1 MAVDMHYTDVVATC
15 VPDLRATRS
24 ITVRRAHAAGEN
36 WIVLLSA
43 AGIVI
48 HLCLRF
54 LVHLGSELSNI
65 PLYVAI
71 ALGGAPLLWGL
82 TRRLWRREFGSDLLA
97 GLSILTAV
105 LTGQYLVATIIVL
118 MLSGGTAL
126 ESYATERAKS
136 VLSALGKRTPTI
148 AHRKTDAGPSDIS
161 VDQIGIGDTLVILP
175 HEIAPV
181 DGTVLEGR
189 GRMDESF
196 LTGEPFEISKTSG
209 SPVLSGALNGE
220 EALVMVASKFPA
232 ESRHAKILEALQ
244 QAETNRPYLR
254 RLGDTLGAWYTPF
267 AVAIALGAW
276 LVSGDPLRFLAVIVI
291 ATPCPMLIAI
301 PVAILGAISLAAK
314 RGIIVRNPASLERI
328 DGCRTLIFDKTGTLT
343 YGRPVLTEATCV
355 NGFSRAEVLGKAA
368 SLEQYSKHPLA
379 SAILAAAREEG
390 VPVDAVSSIS
400 EKPGAG
406 LRGIVNGVT
415 VWITGRSQASIA
427 DLPPAVTG
435 LECLVI
441 FDQRLAGILHFRD
454 EPRRESLSFISHLTS
469 RHRVKH
475 IMLLS
480 GDREEEVRHLAG
492 RVGITEVHFSKT
504 PEEKV
509 AIVTAARERDTTL
522 FVGDGINDAPAMLVA
537 TAGVALGSANDIT
550 AQAADAVVLDSSLEK
565 VDELLHIS
573 RRMRRIALE
582 SAVGGM
588 VLSIAGMLLAATGW
602 LSPIVGAVAQEA
614 IDVAALVNALR
625 VSFYRRR
632 LADF

>member
-1 MAVDMHYTDVVATC
+1 VTKDK
-15 VPDLRATRS
+15 
-24 ITVRRAHAAGEN
+24 

-43 AGIVI
+43 AGIVAYAV
-48 HLCLRF
+48 LRF
-54 LVHLGSELSNI
+54 LVQAGAGISNI
-65 PLYVAI
+65 PLYAAI
-71 ALGGAPLLWGL
+71 ALGGPPLLWGL
-82 TRRLWRREFGSDLLA
+82 ARRLWRREFGADLLA

-136 VLSALGKRTPTI
+136 VLSALAKRTPTV
-148 AHRKTDAGPSDIS
+148 AHRKTDAGPRDIS
-161 VDQIGIGDTLVILP
+161 LDQIVIGDTLVILP
-175 HEIAPV
+175 NEIAPV
-181 DGTVLEGR
+181 DGTVLEGH

-196 LTGEPFEISKTSG
+196 LTGEPFEISKTAG
-209 SPVLSGALNGE
+209 SPVLSGALNCE
-220 EALVMVASKFPA
+220 DALVIMASKLPA

-244 QAETNRPYLR
+244 QAETNRPQLR

-267 AVAIALGAW
+267 AVAIALSAW
-276 LVSGDPLRFLAVIVI
+276 LASGDPLRFLAVIVI
-291 ATPCPMLIAI
+291 ATPCPLLIAI

-343 YGRPVLTEATCV
+343 YGRPILTDVVCS
-355 NGFSRAEVLGKAA
+355 NGFSRPVVLGRAA

-390 VPVDAVSSIS
+390 LLIDPVTSIS

-406 LRGIVNGVT
+406 LRGVVGGVT
-415 VWITGRSQASIA
+415 IWITGRSKAGIA

-441 FDQRLAGILHFRD
+441 CDERLPGILHFRD
-454 EPRRESLSFISHLTS
+454 EPRRESRSFISHLIP
-469 RHRVKH
+469 RHGVKH

-480 GDREEEVRHLAG
+480 GDREEEVRHLAA

-509 AIVTAARERDTTL
+509 AIVTAAQRLDKTL

-537 TAGVALGSANDIT
+537 TAGIALGSNNDVT

-588 VLSIAGMLLAATGW
+588 VLSIAGMALAAGGW
-602 LSPIVGAVAQEA
+602 LSPLVGALGQEV

-625 VSFYRRR
+625 VSFYRWR
-632 LADF
+632 LPDF

>member
-1 MAVDMHYTDVVATC
+1 MA
-15 VPDLRATRS
+15 RK
-24 ITVRRAHAAGEN
+24 N

-43 AGIVI
+43 AGILA
-48 HLCLRF
+48 HLSLRF
-54 LVHLGSELSNI
+54 LFHLESGISNF

-71 ALGGAPLLWGL
+71 ALGGAPSLWGL
-82 TRRLWRREFGSDLLA
+82 AQRLWRREFGADLLA
-97 GLSILTAV
+97 GLSIVTAV
-105 LTGQYLVATIIVL
+105 FTGQYLVATIIVL

-126 ESYATERAKS
+126 ESYATDRAKS
-136 VLSALGKRTPTI
+136 VLSALAKRTPTV
-148 AHRKTDAGPSDIS
+148 AHRKTAAALEDIS
-161 VDQIGIGDTLVILP
+161 LDQIKIGDTLVILP

-181 DGTVLEGR
+181 DGTVTDGR

-196 LTGEPFEISKTSG
+196 LTGEPFEISKTTG

-220 EALVMVASKFPA
+220 DALAIQASRLPS

-244 QAETNRPYLR
+244 QAETNRPHLR
-254 RLGDTLGAWYTPF
+254 RLGDTLGAWFTPF
-267 AVAIALGAW
+267 AVAIGLGAW
-276 LVSGDPLRFLAVIVI
+276 MLSGDPLRFLTVIVI

-343 YGRPVLTEATCV
+343 YGRPVLTEVMCA
-355 NGFSRAEVLGKAA
+355 NGFSRASVLSNAA

-379 SAILAAAREEG
+379 RAILAAARGDGLPLE
-390 VPVDAVSSIS
+390 PVSSIS
-400 EKPGAG
+400 EKAGEG
-406 LRGIVNGVT
+406 LRGVVGGAGGGVA
-415 VWITGRSQASIA
+415 VAITGRSQAGIA

-435 LECLVI
+435 LECLVLC
-441 FDQRLAGILHFRD
+441 DQRLAGILHFRD
-454 EPRRESLSFISHLTS
+454 EPRRESRSFISHLTP
-469 RHRVKH
+469 RHGVKRV
-475 IMLLS
+475 MLLS

-492 RVGITEVHFSKT
+492 RVGIAEVYFSKT

-537 TAGVALGSANDIT
+537 TAGVALGSTNDIT
-550 AQAADAVVLDSSLEK
+550 AQAADAVVLDSSLER

-588 VLSIAGMLLAATGW
+588 ALSLVGMLLAAGGW
-602 LSPIVGAVAQEA
+602 LSPVVGALGQEA
-614 IDVAALVNALR
+614 IDVAALLNALR
-625 VSFYRRR
+625 VSFYSRR

>member
-1 MAVDMHYTDVVATC
+1 MDIVNRDKGIVVIA
-15 VPDLRATRS
+15 
-24 ITVRRAHAAGEN
+24 
-36 WIVLLSA
+36 A
-43 AGIVI
+43 AGILA
-48 HLCLRF
+48 HLGLRF
-54 LVHLGSELSNI
+54 LAHRGSGISNI

-71 ALGGAPLLWGL
+71 ALGGAPLVWGL
-82 TRRLWRREFGSDLLA
+82 ARRLWHRQFGADLLA

-105 LTGQYLVATIIVL
+105 LTGQYLVAAIIVL

-148 AHRKTDAGPSDIS
+148 AHRKTDAGLRDIL
-161 VDQIGIGDTLVILP
+161 VEQINTGDTLVILP

-181 DGTVLEGR
+181 DGTVMEGR

-196 LTGEPFEISKTSG
+196 LTGEPFEISKTAG

-220 EALVMVASKFPA
+220 GALVMLASKLPA

-244 QAETNRPYLR
+244 QAETNRPHLR

-291 ATPCPMLIAI
+291 ATPCPLLIAI

-314 RGIIVRNPASLERI
+314 RGIIVKNPASLERI

-343 YGRPVLTEATCV
+343 YGRPVLTEVVCA
-355 NGFSRAEVLGKAA
+355 NGFSRADVLGKAA

-379 SAILAAAREEG
+379 GAILAAAREEHLPLAS
-390 VPVDAVSSIS
+390 VTCIS
-400 EKPGAG
+400 ETPGAG
-406 LRGIVNGVT
+406 LRGVIEGGT
-415 VWITGRSQASIA
+415 VWITGRSQAGVA

-435 LECLVI
+435 LECLVMYG
-441 FDQRLAGILHFRD
+441 QRLAGILHFRD
-454 EPRRESLSFISHLTS
+454 EPRRESRSFISHLIP
-469 RHRVKH
+469 RHGVKRV
-475 IMLLS
+475 MLLS

-492 RVGITEVHFSKT
+492 RVGIDEVYFGKT

-537 TAGVALGSANDIT
+537 TAGVALGSSNDIT

-588 VLSIAGMLLAATGW
+588 VLSMAGMVLAAGGW
-602 LSPIVGAVAQEA
+602 LSPIMGAVGQEA
-614 IDVAALVNALR
+614 IDVAAVLNALR

>member
-1 MAVDMHYTDVVATC
+1 MHGSDAVG
-15 VPDLRATRS
+15 RK
-24 ITVRRAHAAGEN
+24 N
-36 WIVLLSA
+36 WIVLLAA
-43 AGIVI
+43 AGILA

-54 LVHLGSELSNI
+54 LLHQGAGISNL
-65 PLYVAI
+65 PLYIAI

-82 TRRLWRREFGSDLLA
+82 ARRLWRREFGADLLA

-136 VLSALGKRTPTI
+136 VLAALGKRTPTI
-148 AHRKTDAGPSDIS
+148 AHRKTDAGLGDIS
-161 VDQIGIGDTLVILP
+161 LDQIAIGDTLVILP
-175 HEIAPV
+175 NEIAPV
-181 DGTVLEGR
+181 DGTVLEGH

-220 EALVMVASKFPA
+220 TVLVMAASKLPA

-244 QAETNRPYLR
+244 QAETNRPHLR

-267 AVAIALGAW
+267 AVAIGLGAW
-276 LVSGDPLRFLAVIVI
+276 LLSGDPLRFLAVIVI
-291 ATPCPMLIAI
+291 ATPCPLLIAI

-328 DGCRTLIFDKTGTLT
+328 DQCRTLIFDKTGTLT
-343 YGRPVLTEATCV
+343 YGRPVLTEVLCA
-355 NGFSRAEVLGKAA
+355 NGFSRGDALGKAA

-379 SAILAAAREEG
+379 GAILAAAREEHL
-390 VPVDAVSSIS
+390 PLDPVSSIS

-406 LRGIVNGVT
+406 LRGIIGGVP
-415 VWITGRSQASIA
+415 VWITGRSQAGIA

-441 FDQRLAGILHFRD
+441 CDQRLAGILRFRD
-454 EPRRESLSFISHLTS
+454 EPRRESRSFISHLIPQ
-469 RHRVKH
+469 HGVKRV
-475 IMLLS
+475 MLLS
-480 GDREEEVRHLAG
+480 GDREEEVRHLAA
-492 RVGITEVHFSKT
+492 RVGIAEVHFSKT

-537 TAGVALGSANDIT
+537 TAGVALGSNNDVT

-582 SAVGGM
+582 SSVGGM
-588 VLSIAGMLLAATGW
+588 VLSVAGMLLAAGGW
-602 LSPIVGAVAQEA
+602 LSPLVGAVGQEA
-614 IDVAALVNALR
+614 IDVAALLNALR
-625 VSFYRRR
+625 VSFYYRR

>member
-1 MAVDMHYTDVVATC
+1 MHCTEVVA
-15 VPDLRATRS
+15 RK
-24 ITVRRAHAAGEN
+24 N

-43 AGIVI
+43 AGILV

-54 LVHLGSELSNI
+54 LLHLGAGISNV
-65 PLYVAI
+65 PLYAAI

-82 TRRLWRREFGSDLLA
+82 ARRLWHREFGADLLA

-105 LTGQYLVATIIVL
+105 LTAQYLVATIIVL

-126 ESYATERAKS
+126 EAYATERAKS
-136 VLSALGKRTPTI
+136 ALSALGKRTPTI
-148 AHRKTDAGPSDIS
+148 AHRKTAAGLQDIS
-161 VDQIGIGDTLVILP
+161 LDQIVIGETLVVLP
-175 HEIAPV
+175 NEIAPV
-181 DGTVLEGR
+181 DGTVLEGH

-220 EALVMVASKFPA
+220 EALVIVASRLPA

-244 QAETNRPYLR
+244 QAETNRPHLR
-254 RLGDTLGAWYTPF
+254 RLGDTLGAWYTPL

-276 LVSGDPLRFLAVIVI
+276 LVSRDPLRFLAVIVI

-328 DGCRTLIFDKTGTLT
+328 DQCRTLIFDKTGTLT
-343 YGRPVLTEATCV
+343 YGRPVLTEVVCT
-355 NGFSRAEVLGKAA
+355 NGFSRGDVLGKAA

-379 SAILAAAREEG
+379 SAILAAAGEEG
-390 VPVDAVSSIS
+390 VPLDAVTSIS
-400 EKPGAG
+400 EKPGSG
-406 LRGIVNGVT
+406 LRGMVRGAA
-415 VWITGRSQASIA
+415 VWITGRSQAGIA

-435 LECLVI
+435 LECLV
-441 FDQRLAGILHFRD
+441 FCDQRLAGILHFRD
-454 EPRRESLSFISHLTS
+454 EPRRESRSFISHLTP

-475 IMLLS
+475 VMLLS

-492 RVGITEVHFSKT
+492 RVGIEELHFSKT

-537 TAGVALGSANDIT
+537 TAGVALGSNNDIT

-588 VLSIAGMLLAATGW
+588 ALSIAGMLLAAGGW
-602 LSPIVGAVAQEA
+602 LSPILGAVGQEA
-614 IDVAALVNALR
+614 IDIAALVNALR
-625 VSFYRRR
+625 VSFYGRR